1 MNNVLCCFLNWFDI
15 SFDINDTLHI
25 QNTIIK
31 SLNKSKE
38 KSETVN

>member
-1 MNNVLCCFLNWFDI
+1 MNNVLCCFLNWFEFNYI
-15 SFDINDTLHI
+15 NSLSFDINDTLHI

-38 KSETVN
+38 